1 VTVHIPADVEGDIG
15 VDLPID
21 DPYNLQR
28 FIDAEA
34 STYERARSELLRGR
48 KVSHW
53 MWFIFPQIR
62 GLGRSAMAEKYA
74 ISSVDEAC
82 AFLAHPVLGRRLL
95 ECTRIVNEL
104 EGSSLEEIFGS
115 PDDLKFRSSMTL
127 FAHAAPNEEAF
138 RAALGKY
145 CNSDDDPLTLERVR
159 PHATKS

>member
-1 VTVHIPADVEGDIG
+1 MEDAY
-15 VDLPID
+15 DL
-21 DPYNLQR
+21 NR
-28 FIDAEA
+28 FVQAQA
-34 STYERARSELLRGR
+34 PVYERVLSELRAGR
-48 KVSHW
+48 KASHW